1 VLVTIVLTCSL
12 LARAATTRME
22 RMRQGS

>member
-12 LARAATTRME
+12 MARYAASRVA
-22 RMRQGS
+22 RIRGR